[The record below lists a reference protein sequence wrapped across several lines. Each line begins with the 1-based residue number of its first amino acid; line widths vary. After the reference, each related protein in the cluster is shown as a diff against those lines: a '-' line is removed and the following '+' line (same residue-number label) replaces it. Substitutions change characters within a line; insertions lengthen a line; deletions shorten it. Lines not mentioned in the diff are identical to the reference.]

1 MRFEELRIDL
11 VDMIGVRLPS
21 PDWQDLPG
29 SPLQA
34 RTVLTDPVGTFYV
47 RVKPR
52 ENDEA
57 VS

>member
-11 VDMIGVRLPS
+11 ADMVGVRLPC

-29 SPLQA
+29 SPLQV
-34 RTVLTDPVGTFYV
+34 RTEWTDPVGTFYV

-52 ENDEA
+52 EPDET